1 MYDFIHNDSLIQYDN
16 NIKYLR
22 NALGVDHDF
31 LNSFTRFLREGSLDD
46 YQWHD
51 LRESV
56 LLILEELVKVKH
68 QILDLIPELKLALDE
83 LRANIDLRI
92 SAKPESEFNDMLLK
106 EVELTTRVY
115 AAQTEAPETVT

>member
-22 NALGVDHDF
+22 NALSVDHDF

-83 LRANIDLRI
+83 LRANIDHRI
-92 SAKPESEFNDMLLK
+92 GAKPES
-106 EVELTTRVY
+106 
-115 AAQTEAPETVT
+115 

>member
-1 MYDFIHNDSLIQYDN
+1 MYYFIHNDSLIQYEN

-22 NALGVDHDF
+22 NALSVDHDF

-68 QILDLIPELKLALDE
+68 QILDLTPELKLALDE
-83 LRANIDLRI
+83 LRANIDHRI

-115 AAQTEAPETVT
+115 AAQTDATETVT